1 MLIIYSFLK
10 YNGTEPTQSW
20 KKTEVEVEFVKV
32 KKRALER
39 LTTEVMQ
46 LHDILPKILNSDIL
60 ESFQKL
66 DALET
71 IVEKKA
77 NELEQLRMDCE
88 HYKARLEAAQADCV
102 RERMEK
108 LNIRQQLNDAKQ
120 QLLQQAEYCTEMGAA
135 VCTLLWSVSNNEEA
149 VKNILGSAQAVK
161 FFTIAGQTME
171 SFVHSLN
178 EDSKHQDM
186 DSDESQF
193 VLGLAGIV
201 TNVAALAIG
210 REFLVGSNQVLL
222 DTMIQLL
229 RDMKPG
235 CCTKLKVLMLMSL
248 YNISINMKGV
258 KYISENAGFFP
269 LLWWLL
275 NVIAAPPPSW
285 TTHLTTSNCYSRVF
299 LQVATEW
306 MNFWGDSGTLPNPD
320 PDPEVCFH
328 VLRLLQSMIM
338 EPEILTK
345 SALEIRDSLPLPRI
359 LLLSKSRNKDLQ
371 ILAQEL
377 LDDLRVLEGTWASGK
392 QRILKKDFQSHFLQ
406 SSDTPFIG
414 CHPIQES
421 G

>member
-1 MLIIYSFLK
+1 MMLDEMGISTRETANYFTVPHNRAGQNSDI
-10 YNGTEPTQSW
+10 TEFQ
-20 KKTEVEVEFVKV
+20 KTEAEVEFVKV

-71 IVEKKA
+71 S
-77 NELEQLRMDCE
+77 C
-88 HYKARLEAAQADCV
+88 
-102 RERMEK
+102 EK

-210 REFLVGSNQVLL
+210 REFLVGSNQIHIPL
-222 DTMIQLL
+222 
-229 RDMKPG
+229 MK
-235 CCTKLKVLMLMSL
+235 LFRLMLMSL

-275 NVIAAPPPSW
+275 NGSPTSW
-285 TTHLTTSNCYSRVF
+285 KEAEN
-299 LQVATEW
+299 
-306 MNFWGDSGTLPNPD
+306 

-359 LLLSKSRNKDLQ
+359 LMLSKSRNKDLQ

-377 LDDLRVLEGTWASGK
+377 LDDLRVLEG
-392 QRILKKDFQSHFLQ
+392 
-406 SSDTPFIG
+406 
-414 CHPIQES
+414 EM
-421 G
+421 

>member
-1 MLIIYSFLK
+1 MKRGSVASP
-10 YNGTEPTQSW
+10 GRSGAGQQ
-20 KKTEVEVEFVKV
+20 KTEIEAEFVKV
-32 KKRALER
+32 KKKALER

-46 LHDILPKILNSDIL
+46 LHDILPKVLNNDIL

-71 IVEKKA
+71 IVEKKG

-88 HYKARLEAAQADCV
+88 HYKARLEAAQTDCV
-102 RERMEK
+102 RERKEK
-108 LNIRQQLNDAKQ
+108 LSIRQQLNDAKQ

-161 FFTIAGQTME
+161 FFNIAGQTME
-171 SFVHSLN
+171 SFVRTLS
-178 EDSKHQDM
+178 EDNKRQDM

-210 REFLVGSNQVLL
+210 REFLVSSNQVLL

-258 KYISENAGFFP
+258 KYISENTGFFP

-275 NVIAAPPPSW
+275 N
-285 TTHLTTSNCYSRVF
+285 
-299 LQVATEW
+299 
-306 MNFWGDSGTLPNPD
+306 D

-328 VLRLLQSMIM
+328 VLRLLQSMVM

-359 LLLSKSRNKDLQ
+359 LMLSKSRNRDLQ

-377 LDDLRVLEGTWASGK
+377 LEDLKVLEG
-392 QRILKKDFQSHFLQ
+392 
-406 SSDTPFIG
+406 
-414 CHPIQES
+414 CCV
-421 G
+421 

>member
-1 MLIIYSFLK
+1 MKRGSLASPSCS
-10 YNGTEPTQSW
+10 GGGQQ
-20 KKTEVEVEFVKV
+20 KTEVEVEFVKV

-71 IVEKKA
+71 IVEKKG

-102 RERMEK
+102 RERKEK
-108 LNIRQQLNDAKQ
+108 LNIRQQLTDAKQ

-161 FFTIAGQTME
+161 FFNIAGQTME

-201 TNVAALAIG
+201 TNIAALAIG

-269 LLWWLL
+269 LIWLL
-275 NVIAAPPPSW
+275 LN
-285 TTHLTTSNCYSRVF
+285 
-299 LQVATEW
+299 
-306 MNFWGDSGTLPNPD
+306 D

-359 LLLSKSRNKDLQ
+359 LLLSKSCNKDLQ

-377 LDDLRVLEGTWASGK
+377 LEDLRVLEGEMWTSP
-392 QRILKKDFQSHFLQ
+392 FLRAAACQ
-406 SSDTPFIG
+406 VP
-414 CHPIQES
+414 
-421 G
+421 